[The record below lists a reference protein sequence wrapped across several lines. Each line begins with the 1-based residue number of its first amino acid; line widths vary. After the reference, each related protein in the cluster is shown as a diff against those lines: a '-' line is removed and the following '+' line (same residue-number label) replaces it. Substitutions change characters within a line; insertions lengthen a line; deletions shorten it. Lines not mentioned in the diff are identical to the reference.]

1 MIGRLLRALRRRF
14 SAPARAT
21 RDDAVPT
28 RTQALPG
35 DRDGTSRPAGG
46 RDLRIAERWPEPA
59 SVSEAIVDGEHRRFV
74 RAQVRPWELSGAN
87 RRYVVDALETS
98 GSRYVDV
105 AKPGDLAATIAVPD
119 QDWASFVTAL
129 KTLATSECAMPIYVE
144 HRDQEGAET
153 DLMGEVSAGELV
165 AAREL
170 CIFVLCRFRDTDVVG
185 GYESHCRV
193 QRWNVTHD
201 GDAVAPTP
209 NAQFSKISLDLWETR
224 SVVEWGRD
232 AQRLSRQLPSP
243 LWPQPPVDV
252 VYLWVDGSD
261 PAWAARLRAARAAL
275 GEPIDDD
282 ADGEKRFRDRG
293 ELRASIRSLLINAP
307 WFDHLFLVTDQQV
320 PEWLDCAHPRV
331 TVVDH
336 TEIFGSGAAL
346 PSFNSRAIASRL
358 HHIPGLAER
367 YLVLNDDVFF
377 NRPTTPDLF
386 FTGAGG
392 VVVPI
397 SSTVA
402 PMVSSERLNVMEAAR
417 RNSAALIERDFER
430 TPVHVFRHTPIPQLR
445 SLMGELED
453 RYPAVF
459 ADLEKSPFR
468 ASTDHE
474 VNGWLHHNVALLTGR
489 GVAGSFPYRYF
500 NTSRD
505 AHWDALH
512 RLRPTSRAVT
522 FCINDTGDDRSA
534 ELQQWLT
541 GYFPVPSSIEIVGES
556 REHNGG
562 PSVGRERPRGG
573 DG

>member
-1 MIGRLLRALRRRF
+1 MIGRLLRAAKRWISTSG
-14 SAPARAT
+14 SAPHADVAL
-21 RDDAVPT
+21 T
-28 RTQALPG
+28 RTQATPG
-35 DRDGTSRPAGG
+35 DPDRTSRPDGG
-46 RDLRIAERWPEPA
+46 EHRAAERWPEFTN
-59 SVSEAIVDGEHRRFV
+59 VSEVVIDGEQRRVV
-74 RAQVRPWELSGAN
+74 RAQVRPWDLSSAN
-87 RRYVVDALETS
+87 RRYVADALETS
-98 GSRYVDV
+98 DSRYVDV
-105 AKPGDLAATIAVPD
+105 AKPGELVATIAVPD
-119 QDWASFVTAL
+119 GDWAAFVTAL
-129 KTLATSECAMPIYVE
+129 KAAAPAERAMPIYVE
-144 HRDQEGAET
+144 RGAQESPKT
-153 DLMGEVSAGELV
+153 DLMHEVSAEELA

-170 CIFVLCRFRDTDVVG
+170 CIFILCRWSDTDVVG
-185 GYESHCRV
+185 GYDSRCRV
-193 QRWNVTHD
+193 QRWQVTEN
-201 GDAVAPTP
+201 GEAVAPTP
-209 NAQFSKISLDLWETR
+209 NAQFSKLSLDLWQTR
-224 SVVEWGRD
+224 SIVEWGRD
-232 AQRLSRQLPSP
+232 SRRLWRQMPSP

-261 PAWAARLRAARAAL
+261 PLWAARLRAARAAL

-307 WFDHLFLVTDQQV
+307 WFDHLYLVTDQQV
-320 PEWLDCAHPRV
+320 PEWLDSAHPRV

-377 NRPTTPDLF
+377 NRPATPDLF

-417 RNSAALIERDFER
+417 RNSAALIERDFGR
-430 TPVHVFRHTPIPQLR
+430 TPVNVFRHTPIPQLR

-468 ASTDHE
+468 SSTDHE

-500 NTSRD
+500 NTSRG

-541 GYFPVPSSIEIVGES
+541 DYFPVPSPIEIVGES
-556 REHNGG
+556 REHKGG
-562 PSVGRERPRGG
+562 PSVGRERPRVG